1 MSAPKGVGDT
11 VTNSAHVAVVDDEPG
26 IRDLLQTYLSKH
38 GFAVSAVDGAS
49 SLRALMAER
58 PVDLAILDVNMPE
71 QDGISLARELRAMG
85 RIGIIMLTAN
95 TDAVDKVVGLEVGA
109 DDYVTKPF
117 DPRELLARVRSVLRR
132 ASLED
137 AEPATLGREVVVGTA
152 RLNLDSRKLYAA
164 DGTELP
170 LTAMEFDLLRTF
182 VEHPNRVLNRDQLL
196 DLAHSKEGDVFDRS
210 IDTRIVRIRKKIE
223 VDPRRPQTI
232 KTVRG
237 GGYLFTPAKG

>member
-1 MSAPKGVGDT
+1 MSEA
-11 VTNSAHVAVVDDEPG
+11 AHIVIVDDEPD
-26 IRDLLQTYLSKH
+26 IRQLIQAYLTRH
-38 GFAVSAVDGAS
+38 GFAVSQADGGR

-58 PVDLAILDVNMPE
+58 PVDLVILDVNMPE
-71 QDGISLARELRAMG
+71 QDGVSIARELRAIG

-95 TDAVDKVVGLEVGA
+95 SDAVDKVVGLEVGA

-132 ASLED
+132 ASTAD
-137 AEPATLGREVVVGTA
+137 STPATLGREVVVGKV
-152 RLNLDSRKLYAA
+152 RLNLDSRKMFAV

-182 VEHPNRVLNRDQLL
+182 VEHPNRVLSRDQLL
-196 DLAHSKEGDVFDRS
+196 DLAHSKEPDVFDRS
-210 IDTRIVRIRKKIE
+210 VDTRVVRLRQKIE
-223 VDPRRPQTI
+223 TDARRPQAI

-237 GGYLFTPAKG
+237 AGYMFVPAKT

>member
-1 MSAPKGVGDT
+1 MAY
-11 VTNSAHVAVVDDEPG
+11 SAHLVVVDDEPD
-26 IRDLLQTYLSKH
+26 IRDLLQNYLSRH
-38 GFAVSAVDGAS
+38 GFAVSAVESGKA
-49 SLRALMAER
+49 LRALMAER

-71 QDGISLARELRAMG
+71 EDGISIARELRSMG

-95 TDAVDKVVGLEVGA
+95 SDGVDKVVGLEVGA

-132 ASLED
+132 ASLEEE
-137 AEPATLGREVVVGTA
+137 APATLGREVVIGTA
-152 RLNLDSRKLYAA
+152 RLNLDSRKLFAA
-164 DGTELP
+164 DGSELP

-196 DLAHSKEGDVFDRS
+196 DLAHNKEADVFDRS
-210 IDTRIVRIRKKIE
+210 IDTRIVRLRKKIE
-223 VDPRRPQTI
+223 ADPRHPQAI

-237 GGYLFTPAKG
+237 GGYLFTPAKA